1 MTAMIQTYIV
11 TVAIAV
17 LLGVCSLI
25 MTNISP
31 IASASPLSATSATT
45 TNQTGNQTGANIT
58 TTTAGGSG
66 EDQETVMKQL
76 DLAMKALDSGD
87 KAAAEGYMKE
97 ADKTLSEGE
106 AKTHLGEAMKALQS
120 DDTEGAKMHA
130 QAAQGYL

>member
-1 MTAMIQTYIV
+1 MIQTYIV

-17 LLGVCSLI
+17 LFGVGILI
-25 MTNISP
+25 MTNTGP
-31 IASASPLSATSATT
+31 IAFASPLSAASATT

-58 TTTAGGSG
+58 TTTAGGG
-66 EDQETVMKQL
+66 GGDEVTATKQL

-106 AKTHLGEAMKALQS
+106 AKTHLGEAMKALQAG
-120 DDTEGAKMHA
+120 DTEGAKMHA

>member
-1 MTAMIQTYIV
+1 MTPRIQIYIV
-11 TVAIAV
+11 VAVYVAV
-17 LLGVCSLI
+17 LSGVCTLI

-31 IASASPLSATSATT
+31 IAFASPLSAA

-58 TTTAGGSG
+58 TTTAGGGG
-66 EDQETVMKQL
+66 EDQETITKQL
-76 DLAMKALDSGD
+76 DQAVKALDSGD

-106 AKTHLGEAMKALQS
+106 AKTHLGEAMKALQAG
-120 DDTEGAKMHA
+120 DTDGAKMHA